1 MFLVV
6 VVVVVGIKIE
16 IKIKSPKLLI
26 AESEMTVYNFT
37 ESTITRTSREE
48 YEEAVSDVSFYYR
61 SNIAPRS
68 TSIPRRL
75 GHHSSQRCLAAPSG
89 SSCAALLDAAA
100 CKLRNRT
107 ALEVIEGS
115 EREKRELA
123 ELNDKFASYMERVRF
138 LEIHNKR
145 LALEVRSLSQVR
157 ACGES
162 KVGEMYEI
170 EIHEAGRLVDE
181 TCADKARAEKRIG
194 EVC

>member
-75 GHHSSQRCLAAPSG
+75 GHHSSQRSLAAPSG
-89 SSCAALLDAAA
+89 SSCALLDAAA

-107 ALEVIEGS
+107 ALEVIAGS

-145 LALEVRSLSQVR
+145 LALEVRSLAQLR

-181 TCADKARAEKRIG
+181 TCADKAKAEKRIE